1 MRTRSIN
8 SALGKFKQFRRMIC
22 HSSKE
27 NCYINP
33 SDENYLRNFKTNN
46 GERGTLDNLKDLLY
60 LKGNMRRNFNSF
72 LVSLARTRFSDLKMA
87 DNYEFLLQNG
97 LSATPEDIDERAKRH
112 RSTSSHRGK
121 VSKQRKN
128 NNKGEE
134 RNDLRDRLDRDRA
147 HSRR

>member
-1 MRTRSIN
+1 MRTHSIN
-8 SALGKFKQFRRMIC
+8 SALGRFKQFRRMIC

-33 SDENYLRNFKTNN
+33 RDENYLRNFKTNN

-60 LKGNMRRNFNSF
+60 LNGNMRRNFNSF
-72 LVSLARTRFSDLKMA
+72 LVSLARTRFSDLRIA

-97 LSATPEDIDERAKRH
+97 LSATPEDSDERAKRH

-121 VSKQRKN
+121 VSKPRRN
-128 NNKGEE
+128 NNEGDEKT
-134 RNDLRDRLDRDRA
+134 DLRDRLDKDRA
-147 HSRR
+147 RSRR